1 MYRFTCDK
9 ISKISNYKYIINIT
23 IVIIVTTATI
33 VTYTQYKSLRLQQA
47 ESEISKSSLKNIKNI
62 HLFINSLQKERALS
76 TISFTKNNQKNHEA
90 LINQRKETKKLIDDT
105 KITTHYKVSL
115 NLQRA
120 KIIENIDSLKYNQYD
135 IFNNY
140 TNLIQNLLHIQ
151 YEQILHLNHS
161 YIRHKLF
168 FNTELS
174 MLQEIISQLRT
185 KIIAILESEDITQ
198 ESLSE
203 IIYLKISLDSHL
215 NDLHLSDEYKTKYT
229 HINEILNNEIIKQ
242 TLEIINQIATKSTL
256 NELNLST
263 SQWFIISTGAIDK
276 LIEFTNIDLKK
287 IYIDNLK
294 IDEHTDLNF
303 MVHIFLWL
311 IGFTSLI
318 ILFITSYKKANELK
332 QQHDLLMNYKKAVD
346 YRTIISKTDK
356 RGIITYVNDA
366 FCKISGYSEEE
377 LLNKNHNIVRHT
389 DMSPEAFKEMWQL
402 LKQGKTWEGRI
413 KNRKKDGSFY
423 WVDATVSAIFDN
435 KNEIIGYIAMRHDI
449 TDIVLLNEELIKV
462 QNKLK
467 EQTIRDPLTN
477 LYNRRYLQDIAQD
490 LINIAKRDKTPLSI
504 IILDIDK
511 FKNINDSYGHA
522 IGDDVIVLLS
532 LILKKQ
538 TRLSDVVA
546 RIGGEEF
553 IILLPNTNIDG
564 ALTIANLLRETVEN
578 ESVEV
583 DGGKNINFTISLGVD
598 SIDSNS
604 DKNIDGPMQRAD
616 RALYS
621 AKDSGRNTVV
631 CFKH

>member
-23 IVIIVTTATI
+23 IVIIVTTASI
-33 VTYTQYKSLRLQQA
+33 VTYTQYKGLRLQQA
-47 ESEISKSSLKNIKNI
+47 ASEVSKSSLNNIKNL
-62 HLFINSLQKERALS
+62 HFFINALQKERALS
-76 TISFTKNNQKNHEA
+76 AISFRLNNKKNHEA
-90 LINQRKETKKLIDDT
+90 LMNQRNETRRVINDT
-105 KITTHYKVSL
+105 KITTHYKISL
-115 NLQRA
+115 NSQRA

-135 IFNNY
+135 IFSNY
-140 TNLIQNLLHIQ
+140 TNLIQNLLHLQ
-151 YEQILHLNHS
+151 YEQILHINHN
-161 YIRHKLF
+161 YIKHKLF

-185 KIIAILESEDITQ
+185 KIRIILESKDITQ

-203 IIYLKISLDSHL
+203 IIYLKISLNNHL
-215 NDLHLSDEYKTKYT
+215 NSLRLSDDYKIKYT
-229 HINEILNNEIIKQ
+229 YINEILNDETVKK
-242 TLEIINQIATKSTL
+242 TLEVINKVADKSTL
-256 NELNLST
+256 NSVTLSA
-263 SQWFIISTGAIDK
+263 SQWFILSTSAIDK

-287 IYIDNLK
+287 IYIDNLE
-294 IDEHTDLNF
+294 IDKHTDLNF
-303 MVHIFLWL
+303 IVHIFLWL
-311 IGFTSLI
+311 VGFTSLI

-356 RGIITYVNDA
+356 KGIITYVNDA
-366 FCKISGYSEEE
+366 FCKISGYSKEE

-389 DMSPEAFKEMWQL
+389 DMSAEAFKNMWQL

-423 WVDATVSAIFDN
+423 WVDATVSAIFDK
-435 KNEIIGYIAMRHDI
+435 KNETIGYIAMRHDI

-477 LYNRRYLQDIAQD
+477 LYNRRYLQDISQD

-511 FKNINDSYGHA
+511 FKSINDSYGHA
-522 IGDDVIVLLS
+522 VGDDVIVLLS

-538 TRLSDVVA
+538 TRSSDVVA

-553 IILLPNTNIDG
+553 IILLPNTDIDG

-578 ESVEV
+578 ESIEI
-583 DGGKNINFTISLGVD
+583 DGNSTINFTISLGID
-598 SIDSNS
+598 SIDCKS
-604 DKNIDGPMQRAD
+604 DKNIDAPMVRAD
-616 RALYS
+616 KALYS
-621 AKDSGRNTVV
+621 AKNSGRNTIV